1 MRKDIIIL
9 ALISLIIGGA
19 CTVKRPRTDSLTNS
33 PASDVSILPSNL
45 SSLQDNKQEV
55 SDLDVQPTYDP
66 SVLFSKWAEQNT
78 TLGLSGRILYP
89 DWYGGCFEENDFLVM
104 QCTDIEKAYL
114 IPEGAKYRL
123 CKYSYNELDSI
134 SDIISEHMSRV
145 DKSLGSNV
153 MGFGI
158 SGKLN
163 RIQVILHNNSDEK
176 IEEFKNNI
184 YSDDEHVVFMNMS
197 QLIQSNSDK

>member
-19 CTVKRPRTDSLTNS
+19 CTVKHPPIDSLTN
-33 PASDVSILPSNL
+33 PPDSDMSILPSNL

-66 SVLFSKWAEQNT
+66 SVLFSEWAEQNT
-78 TLGLSGRILYP
+78 TLGPSGRILYP
-89 DWYGGCFEENDFLVM
+89 DWYGGCYEENDLLVM

-114 IPEGAKYRL
+114 IPKGAKYSL

-134 SDIISEHMSRV
+134 SAIIGDRMSKV
-145 DKSLGSNV
+145 SQSVGSNV
-153 MGFGI
+153 MGWGT

-163 RIQVILHNNSDEK
+163 RVRVILHNNSDEK

-184 YSDDEHVVFMNMS
+184 CLDDEHVVFMNMS
-197 QLIQSNSDK
+197 QLIQYNSNK